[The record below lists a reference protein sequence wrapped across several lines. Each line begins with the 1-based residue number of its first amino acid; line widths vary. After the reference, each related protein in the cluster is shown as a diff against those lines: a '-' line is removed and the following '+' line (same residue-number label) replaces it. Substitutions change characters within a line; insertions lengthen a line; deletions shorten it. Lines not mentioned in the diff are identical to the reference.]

1 MENLPPEIIIN
12 SIFKYLNE
20 IDILNCSIALIGTRN
35 EGFVTQTYLKP
46 QLKIYAC
53 LDLNLKKSL
62 ENVGW
67 SQECQDSKLIAKLW
81 KDFKPFLP
89 GKVRFSLENT

>member
-1 MENLPPEIIIN
+1 MENFPPEIILN
-12 SIFKYLNE
+12 IFEYLNE
-20 IDILNCSIALIGTRN
+20 IDILNCSVALLGTRN
-35 EGFVTQTYLKP
+35 GEFVTQTYLKP

-53 LDLNLKKSL
+53 LDLNLKRSL
-62 ENVGW
+62 KNAGW

-89 GKVRFSLENT
+89 GKVHFS